1 MKHMTKVFK
10 DDSRYLCIEHS
21 NVLVFQASRI
31 ALKFWNDYE
40 QRGSNILDMKN
51 NFKFEQFESILN
63 HQSLF
68 HYFANI
74 QDIFTVV
81 YQYFKEE

>member
-1 MKHMTKVFK
+1 MTKVFK

-31 ALKFWNDYE
+31 TLKFWNDYE
-40 QRGSNILDMKN
+40 QRGSNIQDMKN
-51 NFKFEQFESILN
+51 NFKFELFESILN
-63 HQSLF
+63 RQSLF
-68 HYFANI
+68 HYFANK

-81 YQYFKEE
+81 Y